1 VLERG
6 GGEGEEEN
14 TNVVISRDM
23 RSPRSPLFLLLLL
36 LKIGIVF
43 SLSLLFNLVFLAI
56 LFGVVSD
63 VVAGL

>member
-1 VLERG
+1 
-6 GGEGEEEN
+6 
-14 TNVVISRDM
+14 M